1 MIDAARERGDDADD
15 LMQVLLDGRVDG
27 EALPEVGLVAYVT
40 MLIGAGLDTTRHA
53 TTGGVHAL
61 LTHPDQLALLL
72 ENPHLLDSAIEEI
85 LRFSSPVIHFMRT
98 AIEDFEVGGQ
108 TLRAGESVA
117 LWYPSANRDESVF
130 ERAYEFDIM
139 RDPNPHLAFGGYGAH
154 FCIGAHL
161 ARAQLRA
168 LFTEL
173 LELLPKMEIAGDL
186 VRMPN
191 LHVGGYAGLPVRNRA
206 A

>member
-1 MIDAARERGDDADD
+1 
-15 LMQVLLDGRVDG
+15 
-27 EALPEVGLVAYVT
+27 
-40 MLIGAGLDTTRHA
+40 
-53 TTGGVHAL
+53 
-61 LTHPDQLALLL
+61 
-72 ENPHLLDSAIEEI
+72 
-85 LRFSSPVIHFMRT
+85 
-98 AIEDFEVGGQ
+98 
-108 TLRAGESVA
+108 
-117 LWYPSANRDESVF
+117 
-130 ERAYEFDIM
+130 M
-139 RDPNPHLAFGGYGAH
+139 RDPNPHLAFGGYGTH

-168 LFTEL
+168 IFTEL